1 MIWGGIAATWRTK
14 THMCQGN
21 ATGLFYRDNAIEP
34 IVVPYACRHG
44 NAFIFQDNNAK
55 PHRARVVQDH
65 LQFRRITTLSWPAKS
80 PDLSSV
86 KHLLAISEGI
96 RRRPHE
102 PQDIN
107 KLADASHEDWRQI
120 PHWVAYQEALLSRLP
135 GGEWRPYW
143 LSRFLRY

>member
-1 MIWGGIAATWRTK
+1 MPKEFGHHPRSRKLSTYFSVSRSPCSDVSKVVLCFHDGQQRILRRAGERYQPSTMIAHNRCGGGSVMIWGGIAATWRTK

-65 LQFRRITTLSWPAKS
+65 LQFRRITTLS
-80 PDLSSV
+80 
-86 KHLLAISEGI
+86 
-96 RRRPHE
+96 
-102 PQDIN
+102 
-107 KLADASHEDWRQI
+107 
-120 PHWVAYQEALLSRLP
+120 
-135 GGEWRPYW
+135 
-143 LSRFLRY
+143 